1 MKRNLTISLLIL
13 FVFLSTSVV
22 IARPEVPTQYVQI
35 TNSNELGKSGR
46 DYGWIEQ
53 ASGFTEPSRGIHY
66 MCAVDSNIVWA
77 SAYDGTPAGA
87 AVHEFT
93 KTVNGGELWTPGEV
107 TVTDPNLE
115 TAMVFALDENKAW
128 CPMHSGNPQGIYYTS
143 DGGAYWTRQGDAGMY
158 TDAASFPNV
167 AHFWDENIGFAQ
179 GDPVDGYYELY
190 TTTNGG
196 TTWTRVPSRNIPDPL
211 TGEFGIVGYYDVVG
225 DTIWCG
231 TNKGR
236 VFKSTNKGY
245 NWTVCSPVGSLTY
258 VNIWFK
264 DSMNGLLQDKG
275 QYSTG
280 TLYETSDGGEIWTLV
295 SLTGTVYT
303 NDMSYVPGTDNMYVS
318 TGAAPGVS
326 GASYSTDG
334 GHTWDIYAGTDGTQ
348 FLATDW
354 ANVECGYAGAFNL
367 DQFTGGMFKYT
378 YVPAPLIPPI
388 NLQAVY
394 DGIECCVDLTWEEPP
409 SGDPE
414 DLVYNT
420 GSWTSYIY
428 DCQPY
433 AIRVTNP
440 YDYAVPLKSVNFILY
455 SAATPHQITGTVD
468 VLVWEDEDELPG
480 AILYTVE
487 DVGDIPHNVYM
498 NVDVISSGINL
509 EPYGSVFVGIQGFDT
524 VNQGLLAE
532 NATDQGRSFCFAS
545 GEWTQICEAY
555 TSLTN
560 IAITATIL
568 AEGGGSSPLS
578 YNVYHSVTSGDYD
591 DPIANVDTTYYAD
604 YEPCFGTE
612 NYYVVTAV
620 YDEGESGYSNEASA
634 YVEIATAVEL
644 VYDDGT
650 AESGYYSGNAMDNLA
665 VRMTPPSYPVKLIRI
680 KYYMTNVAQQ
690 MIVRAWDDNGPNGE
704 PGTQLI
710 DPILLIHTSALV
722 ANDWNIITLS
732 DTYSIVISSGD
743 FYVGWME
750 AGGENLIGLD
760 SNGPSFDRSWQYT
773 GGTWFDYSL
782 FVPQNMMM
790 RAVVD
795 TNVIVSNDDEPVV
808 GTYLLQNYPNPVNGS
823 TQIKYGIQNHNGP
836 VEINIYNILGQ
847 KVDSIQGEEGIA
859 IWNPGELPSGIYF
872 YKLETANFTQTRKML
887 FIK

>member
-1 MKRNLTISLLIL
+1 MKKKLTMSFLIL
-13 FVFLSTSVV
+13 FVFLSATVV
-22 IARPEVPTQYVQI
+22 IARPEVPTQYVPT
-35 TNSNELGKSGR
+35 TNSNELEKSGR

-53 ASGFTEPSRGIHY
+53 ASGFTTPSRGIHY
-66 MCAVDSNIVWA
+66 MHTLDENIVWA
-77 SAYDGTPAGA
+77 TAYDGSGGGA
-87 AVHEFT
+87 IIQEFT
-93 KTVNGGELWTPGEV
+93 KTTNGGELWTPGGV
-107 TVTDPNLE
+107 NDASGLE
-115 TAMVFALDENKAW
+115 LSMIFALDANKAW
-128 CPMHSGNPQGIYYTS
+128 VPMYKSAGTNPQGIYYTS
-143 DGGAYWTRQGDAGMY
+143 DGGANWTRQGEASMY
-158 TDAASFPNV
+158 TNAASFPNV
-167 AHFWDENIGFAQ
+167 VHFWDENVGFAQ
-179 GDPVDGYYELY
+179 GDPVGGYYELY
-190 TTTNGG
+190 TTTDGG
-196 TTWTRVPSRNIPDPL
+196 TNWTRVPSRNIPDPL
-211 TGEFGIVGYYDVVG
+211 TGEFGVVGYYDVVG
-225 DTIWCG
+225 DTVWWG
-231 TNKGR
+231 TNMGR

-280 TLYETSDGGEIWTLV
+280 TLYETSDGGVNWSLV
-295 SLTGTVYT
+295 TITGTVYT
-303 NDMSYVPGTDNMYVS
+303 NDMAYVPGTTNMYVS
-318 TGAAPGVS
+318 TGAASGAS

-334 GHTWDIYAGTDGTQ
+334 GHTWEIYPGTDGTQ

-354 ANVECGYAGAFNL
+354 ANDECGYAGGFNG

-378 YVPAPLIPPI
+378 YIPAPLIPPI

-420 GSWTSYIY
+420 GSWTSYIN

-433 AIRVTNP
+433 AVRVTNP

-480 AILYTVE
+480 SILYTVE

-545 GEWTQICEAY
+545 GEWTQIFEAY

-620 YDEGESGYSNEASA
+620 YDAGESGYSNEASA
-634 YVEIATAVEL
+634 FVEIASAVEYI
-644 VYDDGT
+644 YDDGT
-650 AESGYYSGNAMDNLA
+650 AEMGYRAGAAGSCLA
-665 VRMTPPSYPVKLIRI
+665 VRITP
-680 KYYMTNVAQQ
+680 
-690 MIVRAWDDNGPNGE
+690 D
-704 PGTQLI
+704 
-710 DPILLIHTSALV
+710 
-722 ANDWNIITLS
+722 
-732 DTYSIVISSGD
+732 
-743 FYVGWME
+743 
-750 AGGENLIGLD
+750 
-760 SNGPSFDRSWQYT
+760 QY
-773 GGTWFDYSL
+773 
-782 FVPQNMMM
+782 
-790 RAVVD
+790 
-795 TNVIVSNDDEPVV
+795 
-808 GTYLLQNYPNPVNGS
+808 
-823 TQIKYGIQNHNGP
+823 
-836 VEINIYNILGQ
+836 
-847 KVDSIQGEEGIA
+847 
-859 IWNPGELPSGIYF
+859 
-872 YKLETANFTQTRKML
+872 
-887 FIK
+887 